1 VVFHITSVELV
12 AFKITCAIGFLVP
25 LLILSFRSRER
36 SNMAVSIKPS
46 RKTVRGEE
54 PSELHLTQAEPRPLE
69 PGPLWIYATIV
80 PLLTASAI
88 VLFEIVKQ
96 MLFPSLTAWRAHTI
110 VIVAGSLVATCSGYF
125 VLRWQRAVEKRAGQ
139 EALARY
145 QVEKS
150 LTDVRQQLAQKF
162 CEEREIRGAH
172 QLLQAAID
180 ALSAHIAILD
190 ETGTLLAVNQAWRRF
205 ADENGLVGRNYGIG
219 AKYLEFGNRSSDHEA
234 NAAAGIGEVLR
245 GQTDGFRLL
254 YPCSC
259 VDGQRWFQLRVSQF
273 VESGG
278 KRLLVSHEDVT
289 DVKVAQEAQRD
300 IDNRILQ
307 SRDQERRKIAREL
320 HDSTVQKI
328 FAVNLNLMG
337 LKTLGGDEKKVQDLL
352 TETISLGRECM
363 QELRTISYLLRPPL
377 PAGHDFLPALYSY
390 VDGFRKRSGIRVN
403 LVLPSHA
410 GRMAP
415 KIENA
420 LFRVVQET
428 LSNIHRHSQSATAT
442 VALRK
447 NEESVVLEV
456 RDKGK
461 GIPHGS
467 GDGPYWATGGGLGG
481 IEERVHELGGSL
493 EIKPANPGTVVTATI
508 PLAAAD
514 AQRSATA

>member
-1 VVFHITSVELV
+1 
-12 AFKITCAIGFLVP
+12 
-25 LLILSFRSRER
+25 
-36 SNMAVSIKPS
+36 MAVSIKTSP
-46 RKTVRGEE
+46 KTLREE
-54 PSELHLTQAEPRPLE
+54 ESSELRFTKAEPRSLE
-69 PGPLWIYATIV
+69 PDSLWIYTAIV
-80 PLLTASAI
+80 PLLTAGAI
-88 VLFEIVKQ
+88 ALFEFVRQ
-96 MLFPSLTAWRAHTI
+96 MLFPKLTAWESHTI
-110 VIVAGSLVATCSGYF
+110 AIIAGSLVATCSGYF
-125 VLRWQRAVEKRAGQ
+125 LLRWQRAVEKRAGQ

-145 QVEKS
+145 RVERS
-150 LTDVRQQLAQKF
+150 LSDVRQQLAQKF
-162 CEEREIRGAH
+162 REEREIRGAH

-190 ETGTLLAVNQAWRRF
+190 ETGTIIAVNQAWRRF
-205 ADENGLVGRNYGIG
+205 ADENGRNYGIG
-219 AKYLEFGNRSSDHEA
+219 AKYLEFGNCSSEHEA
-234 NAAAGIGEVLR
+234 KAAARGIGEVLE
-245 GQTDGFRLL
+245 GHADGFRLL
-254 YPCSC
+254 YPCSS
-259 VDGQRWFQLRVSQF
+259 VDGQRWFQLRLSQF

-289 DVKVAQEAQRD
+289 EVKMAQEAQRD

-307 SRDQERRKIAREL
+307 SRDEERRRIAREL

-337 LKTLGGDEKKVQDLL
+337 LKTLIGSGEKKVQDLL
-352 TETISLGRECM
+352 AETISLGRECM

-390 VDGFRKRSGIRVN
+390 VDGFCKRSGIRVN

-428 LSNIHRHSQSATAT
+428 LSNIRRHSQSATAT

-447 NEESVVLEV
+447 NEETVVLEV
-456 RDKGK
+456 IDKGK
-461 GIPHGS
+461 GMPHGS
-467 GDGPYWATGGGLGG
+467 GDGPYWATSGGLAG

-508 PLAAAD
+508 PLIAAD

>member
-1 VVFHITSVELV
+1 
-12 AFKITCAIGFLVP
+12 
-25 LLILSFRSRER
+25 
-36 SNMAVSIKPS
+36 MAVSIKPS
-46 RKTVRGEE
+46 LNTVHGEE
-54 PSELHLTQAEPRPLE
+54 SPELRFTKAEPRSLE
-69 PGPLWIYATIV
+69 PDPLWIYAAIV
-80 PLLTASAI
+80 PLLTAGAI
-88 VLFEIVKQ
+88 ALFEIVRQ
-96 MLFPSLTAWRAHTI
+96 MLFPKLSAWESHTI
-110 VIVAGSLVATCSGYF
+110 AIIAGSLVATCSGYF

-145 QVEKS
+145 RVERS
-150 LTDVRQQLAQKF
+150 LSDVRQQLAQKF
-162 CEEREIRGAH
+162 REEQEIRGAH

-190 ETGTLLAVNQAWRRF
+190 ETGTIIAVNQAWRRF
-205 ADENGLVGRNYGIG
+205 ADENGFAGRNYGIG
-219 AKYLEFGNRSSDHEA
+219 AKYLEFGNCSSDQEA
-234 NAAAGIGEVLR
+234 KAAARGIGEVLR
-245 GQTDGFRLL
+245 GHADGFRLL
-254 YPCSC
+254 YPCAC
-259 VDGQRWFQLRVSQF
+259 VDGQRWFQLRLSQF
-273 VESGG
+273 VEGGG

-289 DVKVAQEAQRD
+289 EVKMAQEAQRD

-307 SRDQERRKIAREL
+307 SRDEERRKIAREL

-337 LKTLGGDEKKVQDLL
+337 LKTSIGSGEKKVQDLL
-352 TETISLGRECM
+352 AETISLGRECM

-390 VDGFRKRSGIRVN
+390 VDGFCKRSGIRVN

-420 LFRVVQET
+420 LFRVIQET

-447 NEESVVLEV
+447 NEETVVLEV

-461 GIPHGS
+461 GMPHGS
-467 GDGPYWATGGGLGG
+467 GDGPYWATSGGLAG

-508 PLAAAD
+508 PLTAVD

>member
-1 VVFHITSVELV
+1 
-12 AFKITCAIGFLVP
+12 
-25 LLILSFRSRER
+25 
-36 SNMAVSIKPS
+36 MAVFIKPS
-46 RKTVRGEE
+46 PKTVREEE
-54 PSELHLTQAEPRPLE
+54 PSELRFTKVRPRSLE
-69 PGPLWIYATIV
+69 PGPLWIYASIV
-80 PLLTASAI
+80 PLLMAGVIA
-88 VLFEIVKQ
+88 LFEIVRQ
-96 MLFPSLTAWRAHTI
+96 ILFPKLTVWESHAMAIT
-110 VIVAGSLVATCSGYF
+110 AGSLVATCSGYF

-139 EALARY
+139 ETLARY
-145 QVEKS
+145 RIERS
-150 LTDVRQQLAQKF
+150 LSDVREQLAQKF
-162 CEEREIRGAH
+162 REEREIREAH

-190 ETGTLLAVNQAWRRF
+190 ETGTIIAVNHAWRRF
-205 ADENGLVGRNYGIG
+205 AHENGFAGRNCGIG
-219 AKYLEFGNRSSDHEA
+219 AKYLEFANCSSDREA
-234 NAAAGIGEVLR
+234 KAAARGIGEALQ
-245 GQTDGFRLL
+245 GHADGFRLL

-259 VDGQRWFQLRVSQF
+259 VDGQRWFQLRLSQF
-273 VESGG
+273 IESGG

-289 DVKVAQEAQRD
+289 EVKMAQEAQRN

-307 SRDQERRKIAREL
+307 SREEERRKIAREL

-337 LKTLGGDEKKVQDLL
+337 LKTLVSGERKVQKLL
-352 TETISLGRECM
+352 AETISLGRECM

-377 PAGHDFLPALYSY
+377 PVGHDFLPALYSY
-390 VDGFRKRSGIRVN
+390 VDGFCKRSGIRVN

-428 LSNIHRHSQSATAT
+428 LSNIHRHSQSTTAT

-447 NEESVVLEV
+447 NDGTLVLEV

-461 GIPHGS
+461 GKPQGS
-467 GDGPYWATGGGLGG
+467 ADGLHWATSGGLAG

-493 EIKPANPGTVVTATI
+493 EIKPANPGTVITATI

-514 AQRSATA
+514 APRSATA